1 MTHDHETDPELDD
14 VAARLRA
21 ERAVPSGAFRGE
33 LKRHLRAD
41 GQPHLARPDLR
52 RLITA
57 YAGGGA
63 ALIAIAAVGL
73 VGLGPFA
80 A

>member
-1 MTHDHETDPELDD
+1 MTHDDEIDPQQDEI
-14 VAARLRA
+14 VTRLRA
-21 ERAVPSGAFRGE
+21 ERAVPSAAFRGE
-33 LKRHLRAD
+33 LKRHLLAD
-41 GQPHLARPDLR
+41 GRTEPGPTDFR

-73 VGLGPFA
+73 VGVGPFA

>member
-1 MTHDHETDPELDD
+1 MTHDYETDAELDE
-14 VAARLRA
+14 VVARLRT
-21 ERAVPSGAFRGE
+21 ERAVPDAAFRGE
-33 LKRHLRAD
+33 LKRDLLAD
-41 GQPHLARPDLR
+41 GQPHPAPPDLR

>member
-1 MTHDHETDPELDD
+1 VTHDYEIDPELDE

-33 LKRHLRAD
+33 LRRQLLAD
-41 GQPHLARPDLR
+41 GQAHPAPLDLR
-52 RLITA
+52 RRITA
-57 YAGGGA
+57 YAGAGTVLVA
-63 ALIAIAAVGL
+63 VAAVGL
-73 VGLGPFA
+73 IGVGPFA

>member
-1 MTHDHETDPELDD
+1 MTHDYETDPELDD
-14 VAARLRA
+14 VAARLGA

-33 LKRHLRAD
+33 LKRQLLAD
-41 GQPHLARPDLR
+41 GQPQLARPDLR
-52 RLITA
+52 RVITA

-73 VGLGPFA
+73 VGVGPFA

>member
-1 MTHDHETDPELDD
+1 MTHDHEFDPELDE
-14 VAARLRA
+14 VVARLGA
-21 ERAVPSGAFRGE
+21 ERATPGAAFRGE
-33 LKRHLRAD
+33 LKRHLLAD
-41 GQPHLARPDLR
+41 DQPHAAPADLR
-52 RLITA
+52 RVIAA

-73 VGLGPFA
+73 IGVGPFA